1 MRRNR
6 IGSRG
11 SYSQRIRQFSKVIQ
25 HTLAAATC
33 TAFATTLS
41 FPSVAQADEGMWLFN
56 ALPKKQLKE
65 KYKFEAN
72 QEWVDHLML
81 SSVRFNSGGS
91 ASFVSSNG
99 LVLTNHHVASD
110 TLFKLSTAEH
120 NYNEDG
126 FLAKTMEDE
135 IPATDLELNQLI
147 SIQDVTARVNEAVK
161 AEMAPAEAFKA
172 RQAAMAQIE
181 KESLDQTGLRSDVVT
196 LYGGGRY
203 HLYRYK
209 KYTDVRLV
217 WAPEAQSAF
226 FGGDADNFEYPRYC
240 LDVTLFRVYENGKPA
255 KIDHFL
261 KMDPSGAAEGDLVF
275 VSGNPGR
282 TRRILTSDAVEYQ
295 RDVGLPRTM
304 NQLRR
309 REITLQQYG
318 LAGPEQTRR
327 GRDDLFG
334 VQNSR
339 KAYTGML
346 AGIQDPTFVA
356 SKRQAEKELFAKLAA
371 DPKLAPLGKAWDTIR
386 EIQVKRK
393 DGLLKSASLRTQ
405 LYGFAEKLVLMA
417 SEDKKPSVERLREF
431 RDSARQSLEQEL
443 FSEVP
448 VYDDLERVLLAD
460 ELSRLM
466 EDRGGNDPFV
476 LAALAGKSPRA
487 RASELIAGTKLMTAQ
502 GRKELA
508 ASGLEGVKN
517 SQDPLVQLVR
527 SMETEYRKVREMTEA
542 IDEQERQAY
551 AKVTEAKFAVGGES
565 VYPDAT
571 FTLRLSYGAVDGY
584 ESDGKQIPAHTKLG
598 GAFEHE
604 ASHLTKEPWVLPK
617 SWHAAKEKLNANTPF
632 NFVCTAD
639 IIGGNSGSPV
649 VSRDGAMV
657 GIIFDGNIESLTGDF
672 YYTDKQARAVAVH
685 IAGVLEA
692 LRSIYQA
699 GHLAD
704 QMGK

>member
-1 MRRNR
+1 MPLSNLKSSNLKSSKL
-6 IGSRG
+6 I
-11 SYSQRIRQFSKVIQ
+11 QRLSCAVAI
-25 HTLAAATC
+25 AASLVP
-33 TAFATTLS
+33 TAAHC
-41 FPSVAQADEGMWLFN
+41 DEGMWLFN
-56 ALPKKQLKE
+56 ALPKKQLAS
-65 KYKFEAN
+65 KYQFEPTQA
-72 QEWVDHLML
+72 WVDHVML

-99 LVLTNHHVASD
+99 LVLTNHHVAAD

-126 FLAKTMEDE
+126 FLAKSLQEE

-147 SIQDVTARVNEAVK
+147 SIADVTAKVNEAVK
-161 AEMAPAEAFKA
+161 ADMAPADAFKA
-172 RQAAMAQIE
+172 RQATMAQIE
-181 KESLDQTGLRSDVVT
+181 KESLDKTGLRSDVVT

-217 WAPEAQSAF
+217 WAPEAASAF

-240 LDVTLFRVYENGKPA
+240 LDVTLFRVYEDGKPA

-261 KMDPSGAAEGDLVF
+261 KMDPDGAKDGDLVF

-282 TRRILTSDAVEYQ
+282 TRRILTSDAVEFQ
-295 RDVGLPRTM
+295 RDTALPRTL
-304 NQLRR
+304 NLLRR
-309 REITLQQYG
+309 REIALQQYG
-318 LAGPEQTRR
+318 LEGPEQTRR

-346 AGIQDPTFVA
+346 AGIQDPSFIEA
-356 SKRQAEKELFAKLAA
+356 KRKNEQDIFKTLQA
-371 DPKLAPLGKAWDTIR
+371 DPKLAGLAKAWETISDL
-386 EIQVKRK
+386 QSKRR
-393 DGLLKSASLRTQ
+393 DMVLKSASLRTQ
-405 LYGFAEKLVLMA
+405 LAGFAEKIVLMA
-417 SEDKKPSVERLREF
+417 TEDTKPSAQRLREF

-448 VYDDLERVLLAD
+448 VYDDLERALLAD
-460 ELSRLM
+460 ELSRLV
-466 EDRGGNDPFV
+466 EDRGGNDPLV
-476 LAALAGKSPRA
+476 QSVLAGKNPRT
-487 RASELIAGTKLMTAQ
+487 RAAEIIAGTKLHTAQ
-502 GRKELA
+502 GRKDLA
-508 ASGLEGVKN
+508 KLGLEGIKN
-517 SQDPLVQLVR
+517 STDPLVVLLR
-527 SMETEYRKVREMTEA
+527 SLEPEYRKIREATEA

-551 AKVTEAKFAVGGES
+551 AKVTEAKFAAGGDS

-571 FTLRLSYGAVDGY
+571 FTLRLSYGAVSGY
-584 ESDGKQIPAHTKLG
+584 QSKGKAIPAHTKIG

-604 ASHLTKEPWVLPK
+604 KVHLQKDPWVLPK
-617 SWHAAKEKLNANTPF
+617 SWHAAKDSLNPDTPF
-632 NFVCTAD
+632 NFVATAD

-657 GIIFDGNIESLTGDF
+657 GIIFDGNIESLPGDF
-672 YYTDKQARAVAVH
+672 YYSDQQARSVSVH

-692 LRSIYQA
+692 MRKIYQA

>member
-1 MRRNR
+1 MSNSKLKRLCIALAICGNLAPATN
-6 IGSRG
+6 
-11 SYSQRIRQFSKVIQ
+11 FS
-25 HTLAAATC
+25 
-33 TAFATTLS
+33 TAK
-41 FPSVAQADEGMWLFN
+41 ADEGMWLFN
-56 ALPKKQLKE
+56 ALPKKQLAS
-65 KYKFEAN
+65 KYKFEPT
-72 QEWVDHLML
+72 QEWIDHVML

-99 LVLTNHHVASD
+99 LVLTNHHVAAD
-110 TLFKLSTAEH
+110 TLFKLSTPEH

-126 FLAKTMEDE
+126 FLAKTFQDE

-147 SIQDVTARVNEAVK
+147 SIEDVTAKVNEAVK
-161 AEMAPAEAFKA
+161 SDMAPADAFKA
-172 RQAAMAQIE
+172 RQATMAQIE
-181 KESLDQTGLRSDVVT
+181 KESLDKTGLRSDVVT

-217 WAPEAQSAF
+217 WAPEAASAF

-240 LDVTLFRVYENGKPA
+240 LDVTLFRVYEDGKPA
-255 KIDHFL
+255 KIDHYL
-261 KMDPSGAAEGDLVF
+261 KMDPNGAQDGDLVF

-295 RDVGLPRTM
+295 RDTALPRTLNM
-304 NQLRR
+304 LRR
-309 REITLQQYG
+309 REIALQQYG
-318 LAGPEQTRR
+318 LEGPEQTRR

-346 AGIQDPTFVA
+346 SGIQDPTFVE
-356 SKRQAEKELFAKLAA
+356 SKRKSEQEIFNTLKS
-371 DPKLAPLGKAWDTIR
+371 DPKLAGLSGAWDTIR
-386 EIQVKRK
+386 QLQDKRREMI
-393 DGLLKSASLRTQ
+393 LKSASLRTQ
-405 LYGFAEKLVLMA
+405 LSGFAEKIVLMA
-417 SEDKKPSVERLREF
+417 TEDTKPSAQRLREF

-448 VYDDLERVLLAD
+448 VYDDLERSLLAD
-460 ELSRLM
+460 ELSRLA
-466 EDRGGNDPFV
+466 EDRGGNDPLV
-476 LAALAGKSPRA
+476 KNVLAGKSPRA
-487 RASELIAGTKLMTAQ
+487 RAAEIIAGTKLGNAEARKALAKQ
-502 GRKELA
+502 GLD
-508 ASGLEGVKN
+508 GIKN
-517 SQDPLVQLVR
+517 STDPLVDLIR
-527 SMETEYRKVREMTEA
+527 KMEPEYRKLREATEA

-551 AKVTEAKFAVGGES
+551 AKVTEAKFAVGGDS

-571 FTLRLSYGAVDGY
+571 FTLRLSYGAVSGY
-584 ESDGKQIPAHTKLG
+584 ESNGKQIPSSTKLG

-604 ASHLTKEPWVLPK
+604 KVHLEKDPWVLPK
-617 SWHAAKEKLNANTPF
+617 SWHAAKDKINPDTPF
-632 NFVCTAD
+632 NFVSTCD

-657 GIIFDGNIESLTGDF
+657 GIIFDGNIESLPGDF
-672 YYTDKQARAVAVH
+672 YYSDKQARSVSVH

-692 LRSIYQA
+692 MRKIYQA

>member
-1 MRRNR
+1 M
-6 IGSRG
+6 SL
-11 SYSQRIRQFSKVIQ
+11 SKLKRLTIALAIASNLLPMASSNL
-25 HTLAAATC
+25 TL
-33 TAFATTLS
+33 
-41 FPSVAQADEGMWLFN
+41 ADEGMWLFN
-56 ALPKKQLKE
+56 ALPKKQLAS
-65 KYKFEAN
+65 KYQFEPS
-72 QEWVDHLML
+72 QSWVDHVML

-99 LVLTNHHVASD
+99 LVLTNHHVAAD

-126 FLAKTMEDE
+126 FLAKSFEEE

-147 SIQDVTARVNEAVK
+147 SIEDVTAKVNEAVK
-161 AEMAPAEAFKA
+161 PDMPPADAFKA

-181 KESLDQTGLRSDVVT
+181 KDSLDKTGLRSDVVT

-217 WAPEAQSAF
+217 WAPEAASAF

-240 LDVTLFRVYENGKPA
+240 LDVTLFRVYEDGKPA
-255 KIDHFL
+255 KIDHYL
-261 KMDPSGAAEGDLVF
+261 KMDPNGAKDGDLVF

-282 TRRILTSDAVEYQ
+282 TRRILTSDAVEFQ
-295 RDVGLPRTM
+295 RDTALPRTL
-304 NQLRR
+304 NLLRR
-309 REITLQQYG
+309 KEIALQQYG
-318 LAGPEQTRR
+318 LEGPEQTRR

-346 AGIQDPTFVA
+346 AGIQDPLFIE
-356 SKRQAEKELFAKLAA
+356 SKRKNEQDIFNTLKA
-371 DPKLAPLGKAWDTIR
+371 DPKLANLVGAWDTIR
-386 EIQVKRK
+386 DLQNKRREM
-393 DGLLKSASLRTQ
+393 LLKPASVRTQ
-405 LYGFAEKLVLMA
+405 LAGFAEKIVLMA
-417 SEDKKPSVERLREF
+417 SEDAKPSAQRLREF

-448 VYDDLERVLLAD
+448 VYEDLERTLLAD
-460 ELSRLM
+460 ELSRLA
-466 EDRGGNDPFV
+466 EDRGGNDPLV
-476 LAALAGKSPRA
+476 KTALAGKSPRN
-487 RASELIAGTKLMTAQ
+487 RAAEIIAGTKLASAQ
-502 GRKELA
+502 ARKELA
-508 ASGLEGVKN
+508 QKGLDGIKN
-517 SQDPLVQLVR
+517 STDPLVVLIR
-527 SMETEYRKVREMTEA
+527 DIEPEYRKIREATEA

-551 AKVTEAKFAVGGES
+551 AKVTEAKFAVGGDS

-571 FTLRLSYGAVDGY
+571 FTLRLSYGAVSGY
-584 ESDGKQIPAHTKLG
+584 ESKGKQIPAHTKLG

-604 ASHLTKEPWVLPK
+604 KVHLQKDPWVLPK
-617 SWHAAKEKLNANTPF
+617 SWHAAKEKLNPDIPF
-632 NFVCTAD
+632 NFVSTCD

-657 GIIFDGNIESLTGDF
+657 GIIFDGNIESLPGDF
-672 YYTDKQARAVAVH
+672 YYSDKQARSVSVH

-692 LRSIYQA
+692 MRKIYNA

>member
-1 MRRNR
+1 MPQSNLKSSNLKSSKL
-6 IGSRG
+6 I
-11 SYSQRIRQFSKVIQ
+11 QRLSCAVAI
-25 HTLAAATC
+25 AASSLVP
-33 TAFATTLS
+33 TAAHC
-41 FPSVAQADEGMWLFN
+41 DEGMWLFN
-56 ALPKKQLKE
+56 ALPKKQLAS
-65 KYKFEAN
+65 KYQFEPTQA
-72 QEWVDHLML
+72 WVDHVML

-99 LVLTNHHVASD
+99 LVLTNHHVAAD

-126 FLAKTMEDE
+126 FLAKSLQEE

-147 SIQDVTARVNEAVK
+147 SIEDVTAKVNEAVK
-161 AEMAPAEAFKA
+161 ADMAPADAFKA
-172 RQAAMAQIE
+172 RQATMAQIE
-181 KESLDQTGLRSDVVT
+181 KESLDKTGLRSDVVT

-217 WAPEAQSAF
+217 WAPEAASAF

-240 LDVTLFRVYENGKPA
+240 LDVTLFRVYEDGKPA

-261 KMDPSGAAEGDLVF
+261 KMDPDGAKDGDLVF

-282 TRRILTSDAVEYQ
+282 TRRILTSDAVEFQ
-295 RDVGLPRTM
+295 RDTSLPRTL
-304 NQLRR
+304 NLLRR
-309 REITLQQYG
+309 REIALQQYG
-318 LAGPEQTRR
+318 LEGPEQTRR

-346 AGIQDPTFVA
+346 AGIQDPSFIEA
-356 SKRQAEKELFAKLAA
+356 KRKNEQDIFKTLQA
-371 DPKLAPLGKAWDTIR
+371 DPKLAGLAKAWETISDL
-386 EIQVKRK
+386 QSKRR
-393 DGLLKSASLRTQ
+393 DMVLKSASLRTQ
-405 LYGFAEKLVLMA
+405 LTGFAEKIVLMA
-417 SEDKKPSVERLREF
+417 TEDTKPSAQRLREF

-448 VYDDLERVLLAD
+448 VYDDLERALLAD
-460 ELSRLM
+460 ELSRLA
-466 EDRGGNDPFV
+466 EDRGGNDPLV
-476 LAALAGKSPRA
+476 QSVLAGKNPRT
-487 RASELIAGTKLMTAQ
+487 RAAEIIAGTKLHTAQ
-502 GRKELA
+502 GRKDLA
-508 ASGLEGVKN
+508 KQGLEGIKN
-517 SQDPLVQLVR
+517 STDPLVVLLR
-527 SMETEYRKVREMTEA
+527 SLEPEYRKIREATEA

-551 AKVTEAKFAVGGES
+551 AKVTEAKFAAGGDS

-571 FTLRLSYGAVDGY
+571 FTLRLSYGAVSGY
-584 ESDGKQIPAHTKLG
+584 QSKGKAIPAHTKIG

-604 ASHLTKEPWVLPK
+604 KVHLQKDPWVLPK
-617 SWHAAKEKLNANTPF
+617 SWHAAKDSLNPDTPF
-632 NFVCTAD
+632 NFVATAD

-657 GIIFDGNIESLTGDF
+657 GIIFDGNIESLPGDF
-672 YYTDKQARAVAVH
+672 YYSDQQARSVSVH

-692 LRSIYQA
+692 MRKIYQA

>member
-1 MRRNR
+1 M
-6 IGSRG
+6 S
-11 SYSQRIRQFSKVIQ
+11 SSKLKRLFIA
-25 HTLAAATC
+25 LAIASNLLPSTTIN
-33 TAFATTLS
+33 TAR
-41 FPSVAQADEGMWLFN
+41 ADEGMWLFN
-56 ALPKKQLKE
+56 ALPKKQLST
-65 KYKFEAN
+65 KYNFEPT
-72 QEWVDHLML
+72 QQWIDHVML

-99 LVLTNHHVASD
+99 LVLTNHHVAAD

-126 FLAKTMEDE
+126 FLAKTFEEE

-147 SIQDVTARVNEAVK
+147 SIEDVTAKVNEAVK
-161 AEMAPAEAFKA
+161 SDMAPADAFKA

-181 KESLDQTGLRSDVVT
+181 KESLDKTGLRSDVVT

-217 WAPEAQSAF
+217 WAPEAASAF

-240 LDVTLFRVYENGKPA
+240 LDVTLFRVYEDGKPA
-255 KIDHFL
+255 KIDHYL
-261 KMDPSGAAEGDLVF
+261 KMDPNGAKDGDLVF

-295 RDVGLPRTM
+295 RDTALPRTLNM
-304 NQLRR
+304 LRR
-309 REITLQQYG
+309 KEIALQQYG
-318 LAGPEQTRR
+318 LEGPEQTRR

-346 AGIQDPTFVA
+346 AGIQDPSFVE
-356 SKRQAEKELFAKLAA
+356 SKRKSEQEIFSTLKS
-371 DPKLAPLGKAWDTIR
+371 DPKLASLSGAWDTIR
-386 EIQVKRK
+386 QLQDKRREMITK
-393 DGLLKSASLRTQ
+393 GASLRTQ
-405 LYGFAEKLVLMA
+405 LAGFAEKIVLMA
-417 SEDKKPSVERLREF
+417 TEDTKPSAQRLREF

-443 FSEVP
+443 FSDVP
-448 VYDDLERVLLAD
+448 VYEDLERMLLAD
-460 ELSRLM
+460 ELSRLA
-466 EDRGGNDPFV
+466 EDRGGNDPLV
-476 LAALAGKSPRA
+476 KSVLAGKSPRA
-487 RASELIAGTKLMTAQ
+487 RAAEIIAGTKLGSAQ
-502 GRKELA
+502 ARKELA
-508 ASGLEGVKN
+508 KQGLDGIKN
-517 SQDPLVQLVR
+517 STDPLVDMIR
-527 SMETEYRKVREMTEA
+527 KMESEYRKIREATEA

-551 AKVTEAKFAVGGES
+551 AKVTEAKFAVGGDS

-571 FTLRLSYGAVDGY
+571 FTLRLSYGAVSGY
-584 ESDGKQIPAHTKLG
+584 ESNGKQIPSSTKLG

-604 ASHLTKEPWVLPK
+604 KVHLEKDPWVLPK
-617 SWHAAKEKLNANTPF
+617 SWHAAKDKINPDIPF
-632 NFVCTAD
+632 NFVSTCD

-657 GIIFDGNIESLTGDF
+657 GIIFDGNIESLPGDF
-672 YYTDKQARAVAVH
+672 YYSDKQARSVSVH

-692 LRSIYQA
+692 MRKIYQA

>member
-1 MRRNR
+1 MSNSKLKRLCIALAICGNLAPATN
-6 IGSRG
+6 
-11 SYSQRIRQFSKVIQ
+11 FS
-25 HTLAAATC
+25 
-33 TAFATTLS
+33 TAK
-41 FPSVAQADEGMWLFN
+41 ADEGMWLFN
-56 ALPKKQLKE
+56 ALPKKQLAS
-65 KYKFEAN
+65 KYKFEPT
-72 QEWVDHLML
+72 QEWIDHVML

-99 LVLTNHHVASD
+99 LVLTNHHVAAD
-110 TLFKLSTAEH
+110 TLFKLSTPEH

-126 FLAKTMEDE
+126 FLAKTFQDE

-147 SIQDVTARVNEAVK
+147 SIEDVTAKVNEAVK
-161 AEMAPAEAFKA
+161 SDMAPADAFKA

-181 KESLDQTGLRSDVVT
+181 KESLDKTGLRSDVVT

-217 WAPEAQSAF
+217 WAPEAASAF

-240 LDVTLFRVYENGKPA
+240 LDVTLFRVYEDGKPA
-255 KIDHFL
+255 KIDHYL
-261 KMDPSGAAEGDLVF
+261 KMDPNGAKDGDLVF

-295 RDVGLPRTM
+295 RDTALPRTLNM
-304 NQLRR
+304 LRR
-309 REITLQQYG
+309 REIALQQYG
-318 LAGPEQTRR
+318 LEGPEQTRR

-346 AGIQDPTFVA
+346 SGIQDPTFVE
-356 SKRQAEKELFAKLAA
+356 SKRKSEQEIFNTLKS
-371 DPKLAPLGKAWDTIR
+371 DPKLTGLSGAWDTIR
-386 EIQVKRK
+386 QLQDKRREMI
-393 DGLLKSASLRTQ
+393 LKSASLRTQ
-405 LYGFAEKLVLMA
+405 LSGFAEKIVLMA
-417 SEDKKPSVERLREF
+417 TEDTKPSAQRLREF

-448 VYDDLERVLLAD
+448 VYDDLERSLLAD
-460 ELSRLM
+460 ELSRLA
-466 EDRGGNDPFV
+466 EDRGGNDPLV
-476 LAALAGKSPRA
+476 KTVLAGKSPRA
-487 RASELIAGTKLMTAQ
+487 RAAEIIAGTKLGNAEARKALAKQ
-502 GRKELA
+502 GLD
-508 ASGLEGVKN
+508 GIKN
-517 SQDPLVQLVR
+517 STDPLVDLIR
-527 SMETEYRKVREMTEA
+527 KMEPEYRKLREATEA

-551 AKVTEAKFAVGGES
+551 AKVTEAKFAVGGDS

-571 FTLRLSYGAVDGY
+571 FTLRLSYGAVSGY
-584 ESDGKQIPAHTKLG
+584 ESNGKQIPSSTKLG

-604 ASHLTKEPWVLPK
+604 KVHLEKDPWVLPK
-617 SWHAAKEKLNANTPF
+617 SWHAAKDKINPDTPF
-632 NFVCTAD
+632 NFVSTCD

-657 GIIFDGNIESLTGDF
+657 GIIFDGNIESLPGDF
-672 YYTDKQARAVAVH
+672 YYSDKQARSVSVH

-692 LRSIYQA
+692 MRKIYQA

>member
-1 MRRNR
+1 MPQSNLKSSNLKSSKL
-6 IGSRG
+6 I
-11 SYSQRIRQFSKVIQ
+11 QRLSCAVAI
-25 HTLAAATC
+25 AASSLVP
-33 TAFATTLS
+33 TAAHC
-41 FPSVAQADEGMWLFN
+41 DEGMWLFN
-56 ALPKKQLKE
+56 ALPKKQLAS
-65 KYKFEAN
+65 KYQFEPTQA
-72 QEWVDHLML
+72 WVDHVML

-99 LVLTNHHVASD
+99 LVLTNHHVAAD

-126 FLAKTMEDE
+126 FLAKSLQEE

-147 SIQDVTARVNEAVK
+147 SIEDVTAKVNEAVK
-161 AEMAPAEAFKA
+161 ADMAPADAFKA
-172 RQAAMAQIE
+172 RQATMAQIE
-181 KESLDQTGLRSDVVT
+181 KESLDKTGLRSDVVT

-217 WAPEAQSAF
+217 WAPEAASAF

-240 LDVTLFRVYENGKPA
+240 LDVTLFRVYEDGKPA

-261 KMDPSGAAEGDLVF
+261 KMDPDGAKDGDLVF

-282 TRRILTSDAVEYQ
+282 TRRILTSDAVEFQ
-295 RDVGLPRTM
+295 RDTSLPRTL
-304 NQLRR
+304 NLLRR
-309 REITLQQYG
+309 REIALQQYG
-318 LAGPEQTRR
+318 LEGPEQTRR

-346 AGIQDPTFVA
+346 AGIQDPSFIEA
-356 SKRQAEKELFAKLAA
+356 KRKNEQDIFKTLQA
-371 DPKLAPLGKAWDTIR
+371 DPKLAGLAKAWETISDL
-386 EIQVKRK
+386 QSKRR
-393 DGLLKSASLRTQ
+393 DMVLKSASLRTQ
-405 LYGFAEKLVLMA
+405 LTGFAEKIVLMA
-417 SEDKKPSVERLREF
+417 TEDTKPSAQRLREF

-448 VYDDLERVLLAD
+448 VYDDLERALLAD
-460 ELSRLM
+460 ELSRLA
-466 EDRGGNDPFV
+466 EDRGGNDPLV
-476 LAALAGKSPRA
+476 QAVLAGKNPRT
-487 RASELIAGTKLMTAQ
+487 RAAEIIAGTKLHTAQ

-508 ASGLEGVKN
+508 KLGLEGIKN
-517 SQDPLVQLVR
+517 STDPLVVLLR
-527 SMETEYRKVREMTEA
+527 SLEPEYRKIREATEA

-551 AKVTEAKFAVGGES
+551 AKVTEAKFAAGGDS

-571 FTLRLSYGAVDGY
+571 FTLRLSYGAVSGY
-584 ESDGKQIPAHTKLG
+584 QSKGKAIPAHTKIG

-604 ASHLTKEPWVLPK
+604 KVHLQKDPWVLPK
-617 SWHAAKEKLNANTPF
+617 SWHAAKDSLNPDTPF
-632 NFVCTAD
+632 NFVATAD

-657 GIIFDGNIESLTGDF
+657 GIIFDGNIESLPGDF
-672 YYTDKQARAVAVH
+672 YYSDQQARSVSVH

-692 LRSIYQA
+692 MRKIYQA